1 MFPGVFS
8 RRNAQAN
15 TSPYTKPAGTPHARL
30 TLFQIL
36 NLAVVAVSLIVC
48 IFISSEAQKHIDR
61 DVFYI
66 APVLQDRKYSFTVGE
81 LSEISEVMSPAAISY
96 ERVDRGIITGDLYH
110 SLNVRSTLVYTNS
123 DYFRVTLADFVD
135 GGAWTASRESENV
148 MVINESLAWQLFGNL
163 HAAGQKA
170 SVSGVSYTVI
180 GVVAQGQVARDNC
193 CAFLPAARLASQRAA
208 GLSAGLTAGATQSG
222 AGFTAETS
230 AVAAVLALDE
240 MELDGLFVK
249 ASNYNKL
256 GLPHLDS
263 FLRSTGRNRADYY
276 ITDINRYL
284 EGFRIKY
291 KIMMLAVS
299 LYLIAVIL
307 INSGKLFTRKG
318 MRKGS
323 YTESYTGSYARSY
336 TGSHRGSYTGSR
348 SRTLSA
354 FGFIALLLLD
364 LFFIAAL
371 LNNVLFELWIPHGLG
386 GPGSITVGGGFGG
399 RFGELLQGITNIGFL
414 PSGESLLSGLR
425 EISRLNNYANI
436 ALFLGIAA
444 LFNFIFV
451 HRGVDIKRREE
462 HTT

>member
-8 RRNAQAN
+8 KRNAQAN
-15 TSPYTKPAGTPHARL
+15 TSPYTKPAGTPQARL

-48 IFISSEAQKHIDR
+48 IFLSFEAQKHIDR

-66 APVLQDRKYSFTVGE
+66 APVLQDRKYAFTIGEMGE
-81 LSEISEVMSPAAISY
+81 LREVMSPAAISY
-96 ERVDRGIITGDLYH
+96 ERVDRGMVSGDLYDA
-110 SLNVRSTLVYTNS
+110 LNVRSTLVYTNS

-170 SVSGVSYTVI
+170 NVSGVSFTVI
-180 GVVAQGQVARDNC
+180 GVIEQGPVARDNC
-193 CAFLPAARLASQRAA
+193 RAYLPAARLASQRAA
-208 GLSAGLTAGATQSG
+208 EQSAGLMAGAAQSG
-222 AGFTAETS
+222 AGFAEEAS
-230 AVAAVLALDE
+230 AAAAFALDA
-240 MELDGLFVK
+240 MELDGLFIK

-256 GLPHLDS
+256 GLPHIDS

-284 EGFRIKY
+284 ESFRVKY
-291 KIMMLAVS
+291 KIIMLAIS

-307 INSGKLFTRKG
+307 INSCKLFARKG
-318 MRKGS
+318 LHKGL
-323 YTESYTGSYARSY
+323 YTESYA
-336 TGSHRGSYTGSR
+336 GSHTGSR
-348 SRTLSA
+348 SRSYRGNIPGL
-354 FGFIALLLLD
+354 IVLLLLD

-386 GPGSITVGGGFGG
+386 GPGSIGIGGGFGG
-399 RFGELLQGITNIGFL
+399 RFGDLLQVITNIGFL

-451 HRGVDIKRREE
+451 HRGVDIKRDC
-462 HTT
+462 